1 MHHRAKDIS
10 GLRVGYLT
18 ALKYH
23 GSDGRRSLWVIR
35 CDCGTEKLMDPSE
48 YKKLGKR
55 GVVAS
60 CGCKR
65 KETIG
70 QRNTRHGMSKHPAY
84 AVWRSMMDRCN
95 LSTHQAWGNYGAR
108 GISVCERWSASFDN
122 FWEDMGPTYAS
133 GLTLDR
139 KDNSQGYS
147 PDNCRWATYTQQ
159 ANNTRANRVVLG
171 KTAAQLAQELGVK
184 RSTMYYR
191 LAAGVPLHR
200 LGEAPDVS
208 RRFTT
213 SSTADPATGS

>member
-18 ALKYH
+18 ALRYH
-23 GSDGRRSLWVIR
+23 GSDGRKSLWVVV

-48 YKKLGKR
+48 LKKQGKR
-55 GVVAS
+55 GVIAS

-65 KETIG
+65 KETIVA
-70 QRNTRHGMSKHPAY
+70 RNTRHGMSKHPAY
-84 AVWRSMMDRCN
+84 AVWRSMMDRCR
-95 LSTHQAWGNYGAR
+95 LPTHQAWANYGAR
-108 GISVCERWSASFDN
+108 GITVCARWADSFDN
-122 FWEDMGPTYAS
+122 FWEDMGPTYKP

-139 KDNSQGYS
+139 IDNSAGYH
-147 PDNCRWATYTQQ
+147 PENCRWATYTEQ
-159 ANNTRANRVVLG
+159 ANNTRSNRMVAG
-171 KTAAQLAQELGVK
+171 KTAAQLAQDLGIK

-191 LAAGVPLHR
+191 LAAGVPEAR

-213 SSTADPATGS
+213 

>member
-18 ALKYH
+18 ALRYH
-23 GSDGRRSLWVIR
+23 GSDGRKSLWVIG
-35 CDCGTEKLMDPSE
+35 CDCGTEKIMDPSE
-48 YKKLGKR
+48 FKKLGKR

-70 QRNTRHGMSKHPAY
+70 ARNTRHGMSKHPAY
-84 AVWRSMMDRCN
+84 AVWRSMMARCR
-95 LSTHQAWGNYGAR
+95 LQTHQAWANYGAR
-108 GISVCERWSASFDN
+108 GIAVCARWVDSFDN
-122 FWEDMGPTYAS
+122 FWGDMGPTYKP

-139 KDNSQGYS
+139 VDNSAGYS
-147 PDNCRWATYTQQ
+147 PENCRWATYTEQ
-159 ANNTRANRVVLG
+159 ANNTRSNRMIAG
-171 KTAAQLAQELGVK
+171 KTAAQLAKDLGIK

-191 LAAGVPLHR
+191 LAAGVPEAR

-213 SSTADPATGS
+213 

>member
-18 ALKYH
+18 ALRYH
-23 GSDGRRSLWVIR
+23 GSDGRRSLWVVV

-48 YKKLGKR
+48 LKKQGKR
-55 GVVAS
+55 GVIAS

-65 KETIG
+65 KETIAA
-70 QRNTRHGMSKHPAY
+70 RNTRHGMSKHPAY
-84 AVWRSMMDRCN
+84 AAWRSMMDRCR
-95 LSTHQAWGNYGAR
+95 LPTHQAWANYGAR
-108 GISVCERWSASFDN
+108 GITVCTRWADSFDN
-122 FWEDMGPTYAS
+122 FWGDMGSTYKP

-139 KDNSQGYS
+139 IDNSAGYS
-147 PDNCRWATYTQQ
+147 PENCRWATYTEQ
-159 ANNTRANRVVLG
+159 ANNTRANRMVAG
-171 KTAAQLAQELGVK
+171 KTAAQLAKDLGIK

-191 LAAGVPLHR
+191 LAAGVPEGR

-213 SSTADPATGS
+213 